1 MLQCCLRSG
10 LMILLGIGIGCG
22 DGAVQVK
29 TVPVSGTVVY
39 AGKPVEGATVSF
51 WNKDSPR
58 AASGVTDANGEFKLS
73 MFKLNDGAIP
83 GENVITVAK
92 IEAGSTPVTNS
103 MTPPDPKELAKRAEM
118 LESGKGPKSLIP
130 EKYSSG
136 ATTPLKEV
144 VAESGENSFVLQLT
158 D

>member
-1 MLQCCLRSG
+1 LRSA
-10 LMILLGIGIGCG
+10 LLILLGLGLGIGCG
-22 DGAVQVK
+22 GGAVQVK

-51 WNKDSPR
+51 WSKDSPR

-83 GENVITVAK
+83 GENVITITKV
-92 IEAGSTPVTNS
+92 EAGSAPVTNS
-103 MTPPDPKELAKRAEM
+103 SAPPDPLELAKQSAA
-118 LESGKGPKSLIP
+118 LASGNGPKSLIP
-130 EKYSSG
+130 AKYSSG